1 MHSLEVMK
9 IETKYYAEFM
19 NDTGPLS
26 LFPEIKKKMLHDKSF
41 TSGNAVLCL
50 GLRPQQAPSRL
61 PVCTT
66 ADVSHDLTI
75 PQKLWSVSRYGMAAT
90 FLLGIEF
97 GSRNSQES
105 SFTLGR
111 VLTLKLITEEADL
124 FFLVSPVKCQAEN
137 KHQCDLQQTVSFA
150 TSLAPPR
157 CSPEGPRGA
166 AESNLCLPR

>member
-75 PQKLWSVSRYGMAAT
+75 PQKL
-90 FLLGIEF
+90 
-97 GSRNSQES
+97 
-105 SFTLGR
+105 
-111 VLTLKLITEEADL
+111 
-124 FFLVSPVKCQAEN
+124 
-137 KHQCDLQQTVSFA
+137 
-150 TSLAPPR
+150 
-157 CSPEGPRGA
+157 
-166 AESNLCLPR
+166 